1 MDPTNLF
8 PLISSHRLSDCSIFA
23 DNSYSTLIPQ
33 IQSCSFQSRSDF
45 RWIPKQSPFFTSSSN
60 VYSSLTRNQDAASS
74 ETALKVIPSDDSPFN
89 ELFVRVRQVF
99 LGFQMFDRS
108 DALSETNTLY
118 SVFGDLSQVND
129 FSDPVALAK

>member
-1 MDPTNLF
+1 M
-8 PLISSHRLSDCSIFA
+8 
-23 DNSYSTLIPQ
+23 
-33 IQSCSFQSRSDF
+33 
-45 RWIPKQSPFFTSSSN
+45 
-60 VYSSLTRNQDAASS
+60 YSSLTRNQDAASS

-118 SVFGDLSQVND
+118 SVFGDLSQVSD